1 MADVYVNAL
10 TTISTEPGTTD
21 SVVCVNRNT
30 NEGQIIDYNLLAD
43 KILDKLTSKQY
54 SALTTT
60 SKLITGAINELDSD
74 VASLNSS
81 LGLASGQG
89 TLSSSVSGVLYYS
102 VVCGFV
108 LIGGTVT
115 VGSNGASGVICSAL
129 PAGRVNNVQFYAR
142 DNNTATMVLLTIA
155 SNGTIV
161 TPSTLAA
168 GTALRIAAMYKAE

>member
-43 KILDKLTSKQY
+43 KILDKLASKQY

-74 VASLNSS
+74 VASLNSRATSYVKIKDYTIENVTVAAGATAWPTPPTISESGYEPIGIVGYYIYAPGGYLVPYSQRIVNGAIS
-81 LGLASGQG
+81 LAIRNPTS
-89 TLSSSVSGVLYYS
+89 TDTT
-102 VVCGFV
+102 
-108 LIGGTVT
+108 GGTIT
-115 VGSNGASGVICSAL
+115 V
-129 PAGRVNNVQFYAR
+129 Y
-142 DNNTATMVLLTIA
+142 VLFRKT
-155 SNGTIV
+155 N
-161 TPSTLAA
+161 
-168 GTALRIAAMYKAE
+168 